1 MKMKKSEFPN
11 TMETNKTTSYIPS
24 VPVHPFDIV
33 EDEIAARGLTKKEF
47 AESIGMKPSNFS
59 RMLKKKGELT
69 SEMALKLEAALDIP
83 YRHWMR
89 YQEQYIKD
97 CSRLNLSYSN
107 ENRVKESSHPEKR
120 IDYEDI
126 YLKISLAIR
135 PVKERMESIN
145 ALISNR
151 ERSAT
156 DYLTK
161 EQISSIENDVHS
173 LGRALC
179 ELRLS

>member
-1 MKMKKSEFPN
+1 
-11 TMETNKTTSYIPS
+11 METNKTISYIPS
-24 VPVHPFDIV
+24 APVHPFDIV

-69 SEMALKLEAALDIP
+69 SEMALKLETALDIP

-89 YQEQYIKD
+89 YQEQYLKD
-97 CSRLNLSYSN
+97 CARHNLTSLNKTPDSKSLN
-107 ENRVKESSHPEKR
+107 PEEGSA
-120 IDYEDI
+120 YEDI
-126 YLKISLAIR
+126 YQKIYLAIR

-145 ALISNR
+145 ALLSSRDSNSSDNIS
-151 ERSAT
+151 
-156 DYLTK
+156 K
-161 EQISSIENDVHS
+161 EQINSIENDIHR

-179 ELRLS
+179 KLRLS

>member
-1 MKMKKSEFPN
+1 
-11 TMETNKTTSYIPS
+11 METNKITSYSPS
-24 VPVHPFDIV
+24 APIHPFDIV
-33 EDEIAARGLTKKEF
+33 EDEIEARGLTKKEF

-59 RMLKKKGELT
+59 RMIKKKGELT

-97 CSRLNLSYSN
+97 CAQHNLSALN
-107 ENRVKESSHPEKR
+107 KNKIKESSRHD
-120 IDYEDI
+120 IGADHEDI
-126 YLKISLAIR
+126 YLRISLAIR
-135 PVKERMESIN
+135 PIKERMERIN
-145 ALISNR
+145 ALISNK
-151 ERSAT
+151 EMNAT
-156 DYLTK
+156 DNISK
-161 EQISSIENDVHS
+161 EQISSIENDIHM

>member
-1 MKMKKSEFPN
+1 
-11 TMETNKTTSYIPS
+11 METNKTISYIPS
-24 VPVHPFDIV
+24 APVHPFDIV

-59 RMLKKKGELT
+59 RMMKKKGELT
-69 SEMALKLEAALDIP
+69 SDMALKLEAALDIP
-83 YRHWMR
+83 YRHWMM

-97 CSRLNLSYSN
+97 CSRLNLSSLN
-107 ENRVKESSHPEKR
+107 ENTEK
-120 IDYEDI
+120 DSLGPDKGTAYEDI
-126 YLKISLAIR
+126 YQRISLAIR

-145 ALISNR
+145 ALISNKDCNA
-151 ERSAT
+151 SGNIS
-156 DYLTK
+156 K
-161 EQISSIENDVHS
+161 EQIDSIENDIHR

>member
-1 MKMKKSEFPN
+1 
-11 TMETNKTTSYIPS
+11 METNKTTSYIPS
-24 VPVHPFDIV
+24 APVHPFDIV

-69 SEMALKLEAALDIP
+69 SEMAMKLEAALDIP

-89 YQEQYIKD
+89 FQEQYLKD
-97 CSRLNLSYSN
+97 CARLNLSSLN
-107 ENRVKESSHPEKR
+107 KTTDSKSSHDEEGTA
-120 IDYEDI
+120 YEDI
-126 YLKISLAIR
+126 YQKIYSAIR
-135 PVKERMESIN
+135 PVRERMESIN
-145 ALISNR
+145 ALLSSRDSNASDNIS
-151 ERSAT
+151 
-156 DYLTK
+156 K
-161 EQISSIENDVHS
+161 EQISSIENDIHR